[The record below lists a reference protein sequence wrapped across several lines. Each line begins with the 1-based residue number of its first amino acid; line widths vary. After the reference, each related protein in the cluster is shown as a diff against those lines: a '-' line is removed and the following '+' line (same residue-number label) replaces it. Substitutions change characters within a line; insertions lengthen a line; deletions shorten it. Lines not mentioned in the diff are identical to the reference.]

1 MKNLIKSI
9 ALVALVFASVSC
21 SDTSTN
27 EQKDY
32 GTVSIAKIIEITP
45 QFSSLK
51 EALDITG
58 LTPTFEAS
66 GSYTLFAPNNDA
78 FDAILGGL
86 TVDQFNTA
94 NPGVLATV
102 LKYHVIASKVL
113 SSGLSDGQSVTTLQ
127 GQTFTV
133 NIAAETGEVTITD
146 ANGGTAYVI
155 AFDVKC
161 TNGIIHPID
170 AVLLPGGGS

>member
-9 ALVALVFASVSC
+9 ALVALVFSAVSC
-21 SDTSTN
+21 S
-27 EQKDY
+27 KDEAKSFD
-32 GTVSIAKIIEITP
+32 TVSIAKIIEITP
-45 QFSSLK
+45 EYSSLK

-78 FDAILGGL
+78 FDAVLGGL

-102 LKYHVIASKVL
+102 LKYHVVASKVL

-133 NIAAETGEVTITD
+133 NIAAETGEVSITD
-146 ANGGTAYVI
+146 ANGGTAYI
-155 AFDVKC
+155 NAFDVKC